1 MFWSEAPEL
10 ALGVQVARSLRV
22 VWALELIAERA
33 LCAVDRLVETMLLLL
48 VSVWSWPTCSLS
60 DSS

>member
-22 VWALELIAERA
+22 VWALELIA
-33 LCAVDRLVETMLLLL
+33 
-48 VSVWSWPTCSLS
+48 
-60 DSS
+60 

>member
-10 ALGVQVARSLRV
+10 APGVQVVRSLRV

-33 LCAVDRLVETMLLLL
+33 LCAVDRFVATMLLLP
-48 VSVWSWPTCSLS
+48 VSV
-60 DSS
+60 